1 MGKVKQP
8 LRRSQRLRQKRVKK
22 EESVATAAGVQVAGV
37 ATRVGKVKQPRRRR
51 RSQRLRQKR
60 VKKEKSTV
68 EKAADA
74 GVQVAGVATRG
85 AVAEPAGIVQQAAAV
100 SREADA
106 TSREAIA
113 PAAGGVGIPHGP
125 VVIISV
131 LKPRRRGQAIFAV
144 TPSEQFNA
152 FFGLR
157 NEPGVNDGVL
167 YEQQTDILTYIVDVV
182 LSMSPSLVELS
193 QLNSRE
199 FIRKFFRIYRFLDE
213 FGEFFLFS

>member
-8 LRRSQRLRQKRVKK
+8 LRRSQRLRQKLVKK

-60 VKKEKSTV
+60 VKKEKSVKTAV

-74 GVQVAGVATRG
+74 GAQVAGVATRG
-85 AVAEPAGIVQQAAAV
+85 AVAEPAGIVRQAAAA
-100 SREADA
+100 SREADGASREAGA

-144 TPSEQFNA
+144 TPI
-152 FFGLR
+152 L
-157 NEPGVNDGVL
+157 L
-167 YEQQTDILTYIVDVV
+167 TDLM
-182 LSMSPSLVELS
+182 LSSA
-193 QLNSRE
+193 
-199 FIRKFFRIYRFLDE
+199 
-213 FGEFFLFS
+213 

>member
-144 TPSEQFNA
+144 TPN
-152 FFGLR
+152 LM
-157 NEPGVNDGVL
+157 
-167 YEQQTDILTYIVDVV
+167 
-182 LSMSPSLVELS
+182 LSSA
-193 QLNSRE
+193 
-199 FIRKFFRIYRFLDE
+199 
-213 FGEFFLFS
+213 

>member
-8 LRRSQRLRQKRVKK
+8 LRRSQRLRQKRVKE

-60 VKKEKSTV
+60 VKKEKSVKTAV

-74 GVQVAGVATRG
+74 EVAGVATRG
-85 AVAEPAGIVQQAAAV
+85 AVAEPAGNVRQAAAA

-106 TSREAIA
+106 TSREA
-113 PAAGGVGIPHGP
+113 AGGVSIPHGP

-167 YEQQTDILTYIVDVV
+167 YEQQTDILTYVVDVV

>member
-8 LRRSQRLRQKRVKK
+8 LRRSQRLRQKRVKE

-60 VKKEKSTV
+60 VKKEKSVKTAV

-74 GVQVAGVATRG
+74 EVAGVATRG
-85 AVAEPAGIVQQAAAV
+85 AVAEPAGNVRQAAAASREADAT

-113 PAAGGVGIPHGP
+113 PPAGGVSIPHGP

-144 TPSEQFNA
+144 TPI
-152 FFGLR
+152 L
-157 NEPGVNDGVL
+157 L
-167 YEQQTDILTYIVDVV
+167 TDLM
-182 LSMSPSLVELS
+182 LSSA
-193 QLNSRE
+193 
-199 FIRKFFRIYRFLDE
+199 
-213 FGEFFLFS
+213 